1 MKKIGAILLLG
12 ACSSTPKSDTTNIM
26 PYPPKNFPA
35 LTMIGS
41 GTATIKSPTVAEPTA
56 DDWKTVANSCV
67 THLYSCEYN
76 DQGVVTRVA
85 SLDQSDP
92 AFHEFTEEALKSWRF
107 EAGKSGSCFVQ
118 TIYERNR
125 STRVLVVPQD
135 LAQTMVSNLKKNRAA
150 RPEVPDERPLPTLL
164 RRTKM
169 EVPQELALKDQDG
182 YAIINF
188 DIDADGIPT
197 NYKVIDAEPENG
209 LEANAI
215 SALKRWRYATLKDE
229 PNSKRNQT
237 VVMELML
244 VGGMQP
250 VSTCDTGLKLNRLA
264 RAQETTT
271 GPLQAPK
278 PSLK

>member
-12 ACSSTPKSDTTNIM
+12 ACSSTPKPETTNIM

-41 GTATIKSPTVAEPTA
+41 GTATIKSPTVAEPTPE
-56 DDWKTVANSCV
+56 DWQKAGSSCI
-67 THLYSCEYN
+67 THLYECQYN
-76 DQGVVTRVA
+76 DQGIVTRLA
-85 SLDQSDP
+85 SMDQSDP
-92 AFHEFTEEALKSWRF
+92 AFHEFTEEALRSWRF
-107 EAGKSGSCFVQ
+107 EPGKSGSCFVQ
-118 TIYERNR
+118 TVYEKGR

-150 RPEVPDERPLPTLL
+150 RSEIQDEKPLPTLL
-164 RRTKM
+164 RQKKL
-169 EVPQELALKDQDG
+169 EVPGDMARKDQDG

-188 DIDADGIPT
+188 DIDPDGIPV
-197 NYKVIDAEPENG
+197 NFKVIDAEPENG
-209 LEANAI
+209 LEANSI
-215 SALKRWRYATLKDE
+215 SALKRWRYASLKDE
-229 PNSKRNQT
+229 PNSKRNHT

-244 VGGMQP
+244 VGGRQP
-250 VSTCDTGLKLNRLA
+250 VSVCDTGLKLNRLA

>member
-12 ACSSTPKSDTTNIM
+12 ACSSTPKPETTNVV
-26 PYPPKNFPA
+26 PRPPKNFPA

-41 GTATIKSPTVAEPTA
+41 ETAAIKSPTVAEPTPE
-56 DDWKTVANSCV
+56 DWKTVGDTCV
-67 THLYSCEYN
+67 THLYECQYN
-76 DQGVVTRVA
+76 DQGVVTRVT

-92 AFHEFTEEALKSWRF
+92 AFHEFTEEALKTWRF
-107 EAGKSGSCFVQ
+107 EPGKSGSCFVQ
-118 TIYERNR
+118 TIYEKGY
-125 STRVLVVPQD
+125 STRGLGVPRGLAPKLV
-135 LAQTMVSNLKKNRAA
+135 ATHKKKPAA
-150 RPEVPDERPLPTLL
+150 RPEVKDEKPLPTLL
-164 RRTKM
+164 RQKKM
-169 EVPQELALKDQDG
+169 EVPKEMALSNKDG

-188 DIDADGIPT
+188 DIDPDGIPT

-209 LEANAI
+209 MEANAI

-229 PNSKRNQT
+229 PNSKRNHT
-237 VVMELML
+237 VVMEFML
-244 VGGMQP
+244 VGGTQP
-250 VSTCDTGLKLNRLA
+250 VSVCDTGLKLNRLA